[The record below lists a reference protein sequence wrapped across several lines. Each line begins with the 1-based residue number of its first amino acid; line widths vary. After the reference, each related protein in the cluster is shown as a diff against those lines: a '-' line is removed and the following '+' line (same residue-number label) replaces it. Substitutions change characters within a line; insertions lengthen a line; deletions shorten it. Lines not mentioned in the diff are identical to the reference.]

1 MPRAVYTKKVQNR
14 SRMAAIFD
22 KTDAGETVFIRR
34 SNRLYTVVPV
44 EDNDLAVTPE
54 LAAKIEKARKEYSA
68 GEALTFTTAAEAQQ
82 WMMDER

>member
-1 MPRAVYTKKVQNR
+1 MTTLTIRDFR

-34 SNRLYTVVPV
+34 NNRLYTIVPV

-54 LAAKIEKARKEYSA
+54 LASKIEKARKEYSA
-68 GEALTFTTAAEAQQ
+68 GEAMTFNTAAEAQQ
-82 WMMDER
+82 WMDEL